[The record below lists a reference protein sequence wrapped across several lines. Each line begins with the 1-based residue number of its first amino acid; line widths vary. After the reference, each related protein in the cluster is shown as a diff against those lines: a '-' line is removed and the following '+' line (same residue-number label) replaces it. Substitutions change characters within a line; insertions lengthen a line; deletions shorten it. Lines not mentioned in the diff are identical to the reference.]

1 MAMGITIQ
9 AASVLAGINIV
20 FLTALSAVWLR
31 NYRTFRTP
39 LVLGLV
45 AFSAV
50 MLVENAL
57 AVYFFFTMQSLYSGD
72 PHVQQAVLVLRG
84 MQLVALGFLTYVT
97 LR

>member
-9 AASVLAGINIV
+9 AASVLAGVNIV
-20 FLTALSAVWLR
+20 FLAALSGVWLR

-45 AFSAV
+45 AFGGV
-50 MLVENAL
+50 MLAENAL
-57 AVYFFFTMQSLYSGD
+57 ALYFFLTMQSFYSGD

-84 MQLVALGFLTYVT
+84 LQLVAVGFLTYVT
-97 LR
+97 MR